1 VDIQEYISTGV
12 IEAYVLGIATDE
24 EVRELERM
32 SSQHP
37 EIAAAIVSYRKDLD
51 DYSLMHSIKPPA
63 HLKEEIWEA
72 LNAAEHEPKTVA
84 FTPTAAANIDRT
96 ENYTPPRPRFQY
108 VALAATVLL
117 LIGSLL
123 LNFVFWNQHNNTE
136 RTLSKLQLEQT
147 KFMAAHEKMQQ
158 QLDSSNRNLGLLL
171 SPAVKSI
178 ALAGVGT
185 HLTNSATLLWDTRTT
200 DVYVSLNNLPPAPTG
215 KQYQIWAIVAGKPVN
230 LGIYSNEH
238 RGALQKMNAI
248 PAAEMF
254 AITLEKEGGSEN
266 PTLEEMYVAGKV

>member
-1 VDIQEYISTGV
+1 MDIQEYISTGV

-32 SSQHP
+32 SLQHP
-37 EIAAAIVSYRKDLD
+37 EIATAIATYKKDLD
-51 DYSLMHSIKPPA
+51 EYSILHSVKPPA
-63 HLKEEIWEA
+63 HLKEEIWKA
-72 LNAAEHEPKTVA
+72 LDVAENESKSVA
-84 FTPTAAANIDRT
+84 FTPSPTGNLVTHEHYA
-96 ENYTPPRPRFQY
+96 PPRPRFQY
-108 VALAATVLL
+108 VALAATLLL

-123 LNFVFWNQHNNTE
+123 LNYVFWNQKNKTE
-136 RTLSKLQLEQT
+136 KTLSIIQLEQT
-147 KFMAAHEKMQQ
+147 KFLAANEKMQQ
-158 QLDSSNRNLGLLL
+158 QLDSSNRNLDLLL
-171 SPAVKSI
+171 NPAMKTI

-185 HLTNSATLLWDTRTT
+185 HVDNSATLLWDTRTT
-200 DVYVSLNNLPPAPTG
+200 DVYVSLNNLPPAPSG

-238 RGALQKMNAI
+238 KGALQKMNAI